1 MRAGFA
7 ARAVRR
13 SSSTTTLAVA
23 VLIVLLLPAIG
34 LAQRLPTTAV
44 PEHYD
49 LRFTPDLAAETF
61 EGHARIRVRLKQP
74 AKSMTLHAA
83 ELTIR
88 EAHIEVSGTSHVAE
102 VEPSAEL
109 EQITVTAP
117 SPLNGTVVLD
127 LRYTGTL
134 NDRLRGFYISRTERR
149 KYAGTQFQVADA
161 RRAFP
166 CFDEPAF
173 KATFDV
179 TLTIDE
185 GDLAISNGRVVS
197 DVPGPSAGK
206 HTVKFATT
214 PRMSPYLVAMAVGD
228 FKCLESEADGIPIR
242 VCAIP
247 EKAALGAFGLD
258 AARHSLSWFNRYYG
272 IPYPFGKLDIVALP
286 DFAAGA
292 MENTAAIFYRESYL
306 LIDERSATASAL
318 KYIAFVMAHEI
329 AHQWF
334 GDLVTLR
341 WWNDIWLNE
350 GFSNWAA
357 MKAVDGWRGW
367 SFASD
372 RAEEALTA
380 MRADSFAT
388 TRQVR
393 TPVETPEEIEE
404 AFDALTYDK
413 AASVLRMIEHYVG
426 EEAFRSGVS
435 AYLERFAYDNA
446 SAEDFWG
453 ALAATSGK
461 PVDRLMAGYIERPGV
476 PRITVRH
483 RCEAGDTRVDLSQ
496 QRFLLVEPEEQAP
509 GTPSP
514 WSVPV
519 CFERQGVSRAGCHL
533 LTTPQDAVTLP
544 GCSPWLYAND
554 EGLGYY
560 RVAYDAAAI
569 SAIAQSGLEALNE
582 PEQLFLNDD
591 AWAMVRSGALDVG
604 SYLELVEAFA
614 RTPSANAGLAAA
626 APFLHFIADV
636 LVTDRSRDA
645 WHAWVQRVL
654 GPVARRLGWTPA
666 EGETLATRELR
677 ARMIGVLG
685 RVGRDPEV
693 LRRAREIVL
702 ADLAGT
708 PTHPSLATTAYELA
722 AFAADASLFEKIRDA
737 IPSSSNPVDYY
748 RRQRALAFVTDP
760 ALIDRAFEYAL
771 SDAVRTQD
779 APSLL
784 GLLLKNPAADDRVW
798 DALKRRWPE
807 VTEKTDISRGA
818 LYIVRSLEL
827 CGEDAARDI
836 RAFFASQPAAG
847 ADRGVTRAVER
858 VRACAATRQRQ
869 QPRLAAALTGP

>member
-1 MRAGFA
+1 M
-7 ARAVRR
+7 
-13 SSSTTTLAVA
+13 TTLAVT
-23 VLIVLLLPAIG
+23 VLLVLVLPAIG

-44 PEHYD
+44 PEHYE
-49 LRFTPDLAAETF
+49 LRFTPDLATETF
-61 EGHARIRVRLKQP
+61 EGHARIRVRLKEP
-74 AKSMTLHAA
+74 GESMTLHAA
-83 ELTIR
+83 ALTIR
-88 EAHIEVSGTSHVAE
+88 EARIEVSGSSYVAE
-102 VEPSAEL
+102 VEPNVEL

-117 SPLNGTVVLD
+117 SRLTGTVVLD
-127 LRYTGTL
+127 LRYSGTL
-134 NDRLRGFYISRTERR
+134 NDRLRGFYISRTKRR

-214 PRMSPYLVAMAVGD
+214 PRMSSYLVAMAVGD
-228 FKCLESEADGIPIR
+228 FTCLESEADGIPIR

-272 IPYPFGKLDIVALP
+272 LPYPFGKLDVVALP

-306 LIDERSATASAL
+306 LIDERNATASAL

-367 SFASD
+367 SFAND

-380 MRADSFAT
+380 MRADSFAS

-426 EEAFRSGVS
+426 EEAFRAGVS

-446 SAEDFWG
+446 SAEDFWD
-453 ALAATSGK
+453 ALAKTSGK
-461 PVDRLMAGYIERPGV
+461 PIDRLMAGYIERPGV
-476 PRITVRH
+476 PQVTVRH
-483 RCEAGDTRVDLSQ
+483 RCEAGGTRVDLAQ
-496 QRFLLVEPEEQAP
+496 QRFLLVEPEEEAP
-509 GTPSP
+509 GTLLP
-514 WSVPV
+514 WAVPV
-519 CFERQGVSRAGCHL
+519 CLDRPDGSQGGCHL
-533 LTTPQDAVTLP
+533 LTTSQDAVALP
-544 GCSPWLYAND
+544 GCSAWLYAND

-560 RVAYDAAAI
+560 RVAYDATAI
-569 SAIAQSGLEALNE
+569 SAIAQSGLGALNE

-614 RTPSANAGLAAA
+614 RTPSANAGLAAT

-636 LVTDRSRDA
+636 LVTDRTRDA

-654 GPVARRLGWTPA
+654 GPVVRRLGWTPA
-666 EGETLATRELR
+666 EGETVVTRELR

-693 LRRAREIVL
+693 LRRAKEIVL
-702 ADLAGT
+702 ADLAGA
-708 PTHPSLATTAYELA
+708 PPHPSLATTAYELA
-722 AFAADASLFEKIRDA
+722 AFAADASLFEKIRDT
-737 IPSSSNPVDYY
+737 IPASTNPVDYY
-748 RRQRALAFVTDP
+748 RRQRALAYVTDP
-760 ALIDRAFEYAL
+760 TLIDGAFEYAL
-771 SDAVRTQD
+771 SDAVRNQD

-784 GLLLKNPAADDRVW
+784 GLLLKNPSADDRVW
-798 DALKRRWPE
+798 DAIKERWPE
-807 VTEKTDISRGA
+807 VTEKTDIARGA

-827 CGEDAARDI
+827 CGEEAARDI
-836 RAFFASQPAAG
+836 RAFFASHPAAG
-847 ADRGVTRAVER
+847 AERGVTRTVER

-869 QPRLAAALTGP
+869 QPLLAAALTGP